1 MRTLLYFLISS
12 DNRNLVHHTATGFVV
27 RTLQASN
34 FVVRVVRYYLIIARI
49 LKLFGL
55 KRLLQFCCWAYAFSA
70 SFRSKTWTGVANQR
84 RGRNPGIHERGCQ
97 RGTSKLGNQT
107 KCHIHDYP
115 SLLHTLKLRPKL
127 MYGLDIRDA
136 FGVNRVGTISAPI
149 KPLIVSFSSGIFH

>member
-12 DNRNLVHHTATGFVV
+12 DYRNLVHHTATGFVV

-34 FVVRVVRYYLIIARI
+34 FAVRVIRYYLIIARI

-84 RGRNPGIHERGCQ
+84 RGRNPGHTWAGVSEGDFQARKSNQMAYTWLSVTPSHPEIMTQAHVWIGHQ
-97 RGTSKLGNQT
+97 RRF
-107 KCHIHDYP
+107 
-115 SLLHTLKLRPKL
+115 LRQQSW
-127 MYGLDIRDA
+127 DDFRA
-136 FGVNRVGTISAPI
+136 N
-149 KPLIVSFSSGIFH
+149 